1 MAEVTQDF
9 KDKVLTILAEV
20 CESDE
25 IKKNPD
31 LQLFDEGL
39 LDSFATISLVVE
51 FEQQLEISVPISD
64 FNREEWATPNMI
76 VNQLAE
82 RK

>member
-9 KDKVLTILAEV
+9 KDKVLSILAEV

-51 FEQQLEISVPISD
+51 FEQQLQISVPISD

>member
-9 KDKVLTILAEV
+9 KDKVLSILAEV

>member
-9 KDKVLTILAEV
+9 KDKVLSILAEV

-51 FEQQLEISVPISD
+51 FEQQLQISVPISD

-76 VNQLAE
+76 VQQLAE

>member
-1 MAEVTQDF
+1 MTEITQDF
-9 KDKVLTILAEV
+9 KDKVLSILAEV

>member
-1 MAEVTQDF
+1 MTEITQDF
-9 KDKVLTILAEV
+9 KDKVLSILAEV

-51 FEQQLEISVPISD
+51 FEQQLQISVPISD

-76 VNQLAE
+76 VHQLAE